1 MVKTI
6 AVLLALLVSGDLSAD
21 SHRTDPDTLIADFH
35 QAAASNDSYRVEQF
49 LADGMPVD
57 SRDSRLRTAL
67 LVATHHDSVD
77 VARLLIRAGAN
88 VNARDSIDDSPYLY
102 AGAEGRLQIL
112 KMTIEAGA
120 DLSSVNRYGGTAL
133 IPAAHHGHVD
143 TVRYLLST
151 DTDINHVNFLGWT
164 ALLEAIILG
173 DGGPVYQTIVK
184 LLLDAG
190 ADPGIRDNDMVS
202 PLEHA
207 RQRNYQAIIQ
217 LLEQARRRPGTVNQQ
232 G

>member
-1 MVKTI
+1 MVKTL
-6 AVLLALLVSGDLSAD
+6 AVLLAFLASGELSAD
-21 SHRTDPDTLIADFH
+21 SHSTDPDTLVAEFH
-35 QAAASNDSYRVEQF
+35 QAVASNDSHRVEQF

-57 SRDSRLRTAL
+57 SRDSRQRTAL

-77 VARLLIRAGAN
+77 VARLLIEAGAD

-120 DLSSVNRYGGTAL
+120 NLASVNRYGGTAL

-151 DTDINHVNFLGWT
+151 DTDIDHINFLGWT
-164 ALLEAIILG
+164 ALLEAVILG
-173 DGGPVYQTIVK
+173 DGGPVYQTIVE

-190 ADPGIRDNDMVS
+190 ADPRISDNDMVS

-207 RQRNYQAIIQ
+207 RQRDYKTIIQ
-217 LLEQARRRPGTVNQQ
+217 LLEQAL
-232 G
+232 